1 MKRRMHRYL
10 LTIVWILSGIAA
22 VSAQSL
28 SGFRESLAQ
37 PLSGCDSLG
46 TAPAVVT
53 VSEYGDAGA
62 AVAHASAKSGRLRF
76 KGWRVCIF
84 SDNGQDAR
92 EGALEA
98 KQVFREA
105 FPETRVYDVYDTPY
119 FKVTVGDCLTEEEAI
134 ILLEHVKPRFPKAFI
149 KQEQLTLANLL
160 H

>member
-1 MKRRMHRYL
+1 MKRTWL
-10 LTIVWILSGIAA
+10 LALIWMAA
-22 VSAQSL
+22 GAFTAPAQSL
-28 SGFRESLAQ
+28 AEFRASLAQ
-37 PLSGCDSLG
+37 PAYGIDSLA
-46 TAPAVVT
+46 TAPATVHVT
-53 VSEYGDAGA
+53 EWGDAA
-62 AVAHASAKSGRLRF
+62 EIVARASQRSGRLRF

-98 KQVFREA
+98 KRLFRET
-105 FPETRVYDVYDTPY
+105 FPSTSVYDVYETPY

-134 ILLEHVKPRFPKAFI
+134 ILLEHVKPTFPKAFV